1 MFERSVCGNLM
12 KREGR
17 REKKKKT
24 LSSTEQL
31 IADRKVTIRLVL

>member
-17 REKKKKT
+17 REKKKT